1 MKASLVGD
9 KALMRLIKRMPSRV
23 RRTVARK
30 ALRGPAAELS
40 KAMKDAAPVDTEAY
54 GIPPLMLRRSIGRRR
69 KTYAS
74 GVVVEVVGPS
84 SKQRLPNGQPVTRRV
99 QFVERGTRDLPAN
112 PFLRRTAATKGPQVL
127 RRMLDELTKAF
138 REASK

>member
-9 KALMRLIKRMPSRV
+9 KALLRLIERMPSRM

-30 ALRGPAAELS
+30 ALRGPAGEMS
-40 KAMKDAAPVDTEAY
+40 KAMKAAAPVDTEAY
-54 GIPPLMLRRSIGRRR
+54 GIPDKLLRRSIGRRR
-69 KTYAS
+69 KTYQS

-84 SKQRLPNGQPVTRRV
+84 NRIRLPNGQPITRRA

-112 PFLRRTAATKGPQVL
+112 PFLRRTAASNGPQVL
-127 RRMLDELTKAF
+127 RQMLDDMSKAF